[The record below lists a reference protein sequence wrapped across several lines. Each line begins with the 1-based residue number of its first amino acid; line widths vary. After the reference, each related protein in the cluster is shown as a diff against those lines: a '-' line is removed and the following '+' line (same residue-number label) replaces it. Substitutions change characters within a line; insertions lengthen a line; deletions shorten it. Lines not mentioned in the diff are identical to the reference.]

1 MAGAMEALSRASLTD
16 FVLPGSMAVGLSLAS
31 WLVLP
36 SALRKLHRYVE
47 SGPKARVLGQE
58 YGEAVPFQQSVFGAL
73 EDPARLYASALTFTY
88 LGYLVAPKSMGG
100 PYMSQLRSGVTVTS
114 VIWFLYLYKRN
125 VFARVVSGKA
135 LEKADRERYLTMDR
149 LSSIGLLVLGTMAV
163 AECCGV
169 AVQSVLTV
177 GGIGGVATAFA
188 ARDLLG
194 NLLSG
199 LGIQFSRP
207 FAEGDYITAGDL
219 TGQVVE
225 IGLHSTEMLNRDKF
239 PTIVPNSFF
248 SSQVIVNRSR
258 VKSQGLALNVPVKLT
273 SLEKLPTITSEI
285 RSMLNSHPKVSME
298 DEKPRC
304 HVSQVGATSFNIAIS
319 CNLKPMSVDDC
330 LVAEEEVLL
339 EAARIVVRSGA
350 ALGASP

>member
-1 MAGAMEALSRASLTD
+1 MEALSRANLVD

-36 SALRKLHRYVE
+36 SALRRLHNYVE
-47 SGPKARVLGQE
+47 SGPKARVLGHE
-58 YGEAVPFQQSVFGAL
+58 NADSVPFHQSVFGAL
-73 EDPARLYASALTFTY
+73 EDPARLYAGALTFSY
-88 LGYLVAPKSMGG
+88 LGSLIAPKSLGAQYLG
-100 PYMSQLRSGVTVTS
+100 QIRSGMTVVS
-114 VIWFLYLYKRN
+114 LIWFLYLYKRN
-125 VFARVVSGKA
+125 IFTRIVSGKA
-135 LEKADRERYLTMDR
+135 LEKTERERYLTMDR
-149 LSSIGLLVLGTMAV
+149 ISSIGLLVLGGMAF
-163 AECCGV
+163 AESCGV

-188 ARDLLG
+188 ARDILG

-207 FAEGDYITAGDL
+207 FSEGDYITAGDL
-219 TGQVVE
+219 SGQVVE

-258 VKSQGLALNVPVKLT
+258 VGSRGLELNLPVKLT

-285 RSMLNSHPKVSME
+285 RSMLQSHPKVSTE
-298 DEKPRC
+298 DENPRC
-304 HVSQVGATSFNIAIS
+304 HVSQVGAASFNVAIS
-319 CNLKPMSVDDC
+319 CNLKPMSIDAF
-330 LVAEEEVLL
+330 LVAQEEVLL
-339 EAARIVVRSGA
+339 EASRIVVRSGG
-350 ALGASP
+350 ALGTSA